1 MFIDQTAVQVAEL
14 LNLASFITF
23 SYYFIIHHIY
33 VTFYVLYNL
42 YNFSWIEGLFYE
54 SKDNL
59 VSNNCI
65 YIYMYFS
72 KVYVWHYINLSLFTI
87 DNNLILITG

>member
-33 VTFYVLYNL
+33 VTFYVLYIF
-42 YNFSWIEGLFYE
+42 YNFFM
-54 SKDNL
+54 NRRP
-59 VSNNCI
+59 
-65 YIYMYFS
+65 
-72 KVYVWHYINLSLFTI
+72 
-87 DNNLILITG
+87 IL